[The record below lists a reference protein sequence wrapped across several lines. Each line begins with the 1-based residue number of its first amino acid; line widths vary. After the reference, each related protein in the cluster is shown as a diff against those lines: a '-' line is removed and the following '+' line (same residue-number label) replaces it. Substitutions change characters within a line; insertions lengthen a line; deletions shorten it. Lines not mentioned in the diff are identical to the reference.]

1 MLKEYCKCRHDRSR
15 KHSNTC
21 KRHRYIGNLAVCNAD
36 RFQNKVWLDSAL
48 DYNNSSKFANIKEA
62 IPGIHAFAGID
73 YLLSFHGEDGLTP
86 KKSLM
91 FLKIVGR

>member
-1 MLKEYCKCRHDRSR
+1 MTDPENIVIRANDTDVSAIL
-15 KHSNTC
+15 
-21 KRHRYIGNLAVCNAD
+21 LCNAD
-36 RFQNKVWLDSAL
+36 RFQTKVWLDSAL
-48 DYNNSSKFANIKEA
+48 DYNSSKFANIKEA

-73 YLLSFHGEDGLTP
+73 YLPSFHGEDGLTP